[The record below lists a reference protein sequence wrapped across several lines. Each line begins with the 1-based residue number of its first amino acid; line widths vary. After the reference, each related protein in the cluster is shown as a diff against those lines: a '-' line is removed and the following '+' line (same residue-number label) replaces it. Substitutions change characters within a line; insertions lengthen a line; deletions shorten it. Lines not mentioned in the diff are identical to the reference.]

1 MQAGTLE
8 DIAMEVLETAADADA
23 HLLRQMFDHD
33 VLSGEIFRQV
43 YGIEYAKHYEAYQK
57 GKGLPDQVRDWCTA
71 YLAQKQPRTP
81 DAIAHA
87 PPA

>member
-1 MQAGTLE
+1 
-8 DIAMEVLETAADADA
+8 MEVLETAADADA

-43 YGIEYAKHYEAYQK
+43 YGIDYRKQYEAYQRCK
-57 GKGLPDQVRDWCTA
+57 KLPDQVRDWCIKH
-71 YLAQKQPRTP
+71 LAQKQPRTP